1 MNLAVCAQG
10 EGLEAQ
16 VDQRFG
22 RCPYFVIVNSE
33 TGELLK
39 SVPNSGAAAAGG
51 AGPQSAR
58 QLSQEE
64 VEAVAV
70 GHVGPNAA
78 AALKAAGISV
88 YGGVAGTVGETWQQ
102 YRDGKLSAIDE
113 PTVDSHHGMR

>member
-1 MNLAVCAQG
+1 MNLAICAQN

-39 SVPNSGAAAAGG
+39 SVPNGGATAAGG

-58 QLSQEE
+58 LLSQEG
-64 VEAVAV
+64 VEAVAL

-88 YGGVAGTVGETWQQ
+88 YGGVEGTVGETWQR
-102 YRDGKLSAIDE
+102 YRDGKLPVIDE